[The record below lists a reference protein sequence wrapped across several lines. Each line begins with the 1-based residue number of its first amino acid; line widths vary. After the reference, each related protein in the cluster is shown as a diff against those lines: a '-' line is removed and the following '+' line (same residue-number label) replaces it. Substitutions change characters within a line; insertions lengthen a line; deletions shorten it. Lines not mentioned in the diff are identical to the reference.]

1 MPEPGVQSVARAFHI
16 LEALARAKRPVA
28 LQELSAALGL
38 SKSTV
43 HRLLACLVD
52 LGYAEHLPGGRY
64 RRRKSWP
71 PWRQTRTPL
80 RGTIC
85 ALCRPAWP

>member
-1 MPEPGVQSVARAFHI
+1 MSEPGVQSVARAFHI

-52 LGYAEHLPGGRY
+52 LGYAEHLPGGL
-64 RRRKSWP
+64 P
-71 PWRQTRTPL
+71 PGAKAGRPGARPAPAA
-80 RGTIC
+80 RDHC